1 MQILMQLLSLSYPSY
16 TRLIMDHAERFIVL
30 INNKTL
36 QPHDFFYLNPTTN
49 TRMLENTKIRSRIT
63 RTRHFDSLEICKL
76 LWQNTCNVS
85 SKLIYYC
92 ITGYFQ
98 SYYTQFKFRRKQSK
112 TKKFPPLYN
121 YDTEL
126 VLYKNGEQMYHVFS

>member
-1 MQILMQLLSLSYPSY
+1 
-16 TRLIMDHAERFIVL
+16 MDHAERFIVL

-76 LWQNTCNVS
+76 L
-85 SKLIYYC
+85 
-92 ITGYFQ
+92 
-98 SYYTQFKFRRKQSK
+98 
-112 TKKFPPLYN
+112 
-121 YDTEL
+121 
-126 VLYKNGEQMYHVFS
+126 